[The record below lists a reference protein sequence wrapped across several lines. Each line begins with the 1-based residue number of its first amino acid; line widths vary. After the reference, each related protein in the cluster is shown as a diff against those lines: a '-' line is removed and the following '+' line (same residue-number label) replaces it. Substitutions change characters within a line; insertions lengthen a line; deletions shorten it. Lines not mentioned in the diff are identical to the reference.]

1 MKIRTLPACAS
12 KNCGRSPRNLDVSTI
27 MALDIGGTAV
37 KAGIFE
43 NGTLSDV
50 REFPTNASLGGKYVV
65 NRAKEIIY
73 EYKSTTRFDAIGIS
87 TAGQVDPKKGRII
100 YANNNIPGYTGTQLK
115 NIMEAEFLV
124 PVAVE
129 NDVNAAAIGEA
140 VFGAGQGLSDFVC
153 LTYGTGVGGA
163 MFVGGELYHGSS
175 CSAGEFGAMVIHPE
189 DRNPDDDMYSG
200 CYEKYASVT
209 ALVNAAKKLDNS
221 LDSGRAVFAR
231 KDESAVREIIDKWI
245 MEIVYGL
252 VSVVHMLN
260 PSCIILGGGV
270 MEQTYVLE
278 KVKENLYDNIM
289 PSFRHVEIKKAG
301 LGNSAGLIGAAC
313 LHIERI

>member
-1 MKIRTLPACAS
+1 MK
-12 KNCGRSPRNLDVSTI
+12 I
-27 MALDIGGTAV
+27 MALDIGGTAI

-43 NGTLSDV
+43 NGTLRDV
-50 REFPTNASLGGKYVV
+50 REFSTNASLGGEYVV

-73 EYKSTTRFDAIGIS
+73 EYKNENKFDAIGIS
-87 TAGQVDPKKGRII
+87 TAGQVNPKSGCII
-100 YANNNIPGYTGTQLK
+100 YANKNIPGYTGTQLK
-115 NIMEAEFLV
+115 DIMEAEFHV

-140 VFGAGQGLSDFVC
+140 FFGAGQGLSDFVC

-175 CSAGEFGAMVIHPE
+175 CSAGEFGAMIMHPE
-189 DRNPDDDMYSG
+189 DRNSDEDMYSG

-209 ALVNAAKKLDNS
+209 ALVNAAKKLDS
-221 LDSGRAVFAR
+221 TLDSGRAVFAR
-231 KDESAVREIIDKWI
+231 KDEAAVGEIIDKWI
-245 MEIVYGL
+245 SEIASGL
-252 VSVVHMLN
+252 VTVVHMLN

-270 MEQTYVLE
+270 MEQPYVLE
-278 KVKENLYDNIM
+278 KVKKDLYDNIM
-289 PSFRHVEIKKAG
+289 SSFRHVEIKKAG

-313 LHIERI
+313 LFRKETL